1 MRNSALDSVK
11 EATSLLQLVWTC
23 CNRSPQI
30 LALYLDELVALVSMG
45 RLHKLLEVC
54 GSAVPSFNSVQ
65 CVLWSLML
73 QF

>member
-54 GSAVPSFNSVQ
+54 GTAASSFNPVL
-65 CVLWSLML
+65 CVCCGL
-73 QF
+73 